1 MKLTLSLF
9 RLYMFLALVF
19 LCSLMLIKE
28 LVGNGAYGFS
38 TNLCLLESMAW
49 LFSCIIQDG
58 ETGCLVILLLS
69 LYVSKILLFGVSW
82 PLSCGCLTAAKPA
95 YYNYVCAMLLLNGLS
110 LFGCFL
116 VASGAGFGLWYIQN
130 TIFKFYGNL
139 FTFKS
144 NIWWR
149 PLSLTGY
156 IISQPYAIILFTF
169 PSYMR
174 LS

>member
-1 MKLTLSLF
+1 MLQVESGLILQFTCCSLLLYLKLTLSLF
-9 RLYMFLALVF
+9 RLYMFLASVF

-28 LVGNGAYGFS
+28 LVGNGACGFS

-58 ETGCLVILLLS
+58 ETGCLVIGYCLCVFQNSFVWCFMTIISWLLS
-69 LYVSKILLFGVSW
+69 
-82 PLSCGCLTAAKPA
+82 AAKPA

-144 NIWWR
+144 NTWWW
-149 PLSLTGY
+149 PLL
-156 IISQPYAIILFTF
+156 L
-169 PSYMR
+169 
-174 LS
+174 